1 MRSAPR
7 VLRIER
13 MLGER
18 YVWCQAVV
26 VWPRSWST
34 RGGRLHGMTARL
46 VLDFVTPPESE
57 GMVFA
62 GMLEPEDVVTLRPG
76 VEKTVPLVVRTLY
89 DGALA
94 YSTERSFPVQAGIT
108 RITSIPTIIC
118 RGPNRD
124 LAPGEHRATLELL
137 CDGRV
142 VGKRRMTIRAP
153 AVDDPTNDGFDVWLE
168 HVERK

>member
-1 MRSAPR
+1 
-7 VLRIER
+7 

-34 RGGRLHGMTARL
+34 RGGRLQGMTARL
-46 VLDFVTPPESE
+46 VLDSVTPPESE

-62 GMLEPEDVVTLRPG
+62 GMLEPEDVVTLMPG
-76 VEKTVPLVVRTLY
+76 VERMVPLVVRALY

-94 YSTERSFPVQAGIT
+94 YSTERRFPVEAGVT

-118 RGPNRD
+118 GGPNRD
-124 LAPGEHRATLELL
+124 LAPAREHHATLELL

-142 VGKRRMTIRAP
+142 VGKWRMTIRAP
-153 AVDDPTNDGFDVWLE
+153 RVDDPTNDGFEVWLE
-168 HVERK
+168 R